1 MLLLVYFSFAAPN
14 LQKEGAAPAYAFA
27 EGLKDTAKEGAT
39 YHLAFDEEGNYTLG
53 RKRPSAGGGAK
64 GAKKAK
70 KASG

>member
-27 EGLKDTAKEGAT
+27 EGLKETAKEHDT
-39 YHLAFDEEGNYTLG
+39 FHLAFDKEGNYTLG

-64 GAKKAK
+64 EAKKVK